1 MKTIKSSKESRLNV
15 KRLLILVLIVIIIA
29 AAYYW
34 YSQSNLIGLSNYLFS
49 QSYLS
54 NTQKPV
60 TFITANLSNS
70 TSTASFGVEQG
81 NTTTLTEAYI
91 YENNTLI
98 NCEYGANY
106 SQGQLCSSKSINNGT
121 TLFTDAINSQLA
133 NGDKFIV
140 SVYMN
145 KTLNSQC
152 TAIGYDGDLFIRAI
166 TNSSNATIEVPGTTN
181 ADICNYQIYL
191 NNGTYSG
198 SLITWPSQQAGQYT
212 IITRQNKSG

>member
-54 NTQKPV
+54 NMQKPI

-70 TSTASFGVEQG
+70 TSTVSFGVEQG

-98 NCEYGANY
+98 NCEYGTNY

-121 TLFTDAINSQLA
+121 TLFVDATKSNLA
-133 NGDKFIV
+133 QGDNLIV
-140 SVYMN
+140 SIYMD
-145 KTLNSQC
+145 KMRVSQC
-152 TAIGYDGDLFIRAI
+152 TAIGYNGDFFIRGI
-166 TNSSNATIEVPGTTN
+166 TNSTNATIEVPDTTN
-181 ADICNYQIYL
+181 AEICGYYIYL
-191 NNGTYSG
+191 NNGTSDG
-198 SLITWPSQQAGQYT
+198 SILAWTSPQAYRYT
-212 IITRQNKSG
+212 IITWQNKSG